1 MLNENPTIC
10 SMTPAEYTPRVIDAE
25 LEARLRS
32 SGAVVL
38 EGPKASGKTFS
49 AREVA
54 AATVMLDVDADALA
68 AAKADPSVILDG
80 RPTPLLIDEWQ
91 VVPELWNH
99 VRRAVDDR
107 GLPGQFILTGSAV
120 PADDI
125 TRHTGAARIVRIRM
139 RPMSLFESGHSNGRV
154 SLAALLAGEPIR
166 GANPG
171 HSLRDIIDR
180 ICVGGWPAFQQ
191 LGVEDALVAVAAYL
205 DEIRRTDISRVD
217 GTSRDPERARKV
229 LRSIARNVG
238 TLASVA
244 RIAADTANVD
254 QAEPPGDDAGG
265 QAIARNTAQ
274 SHVEALQRLMIVENQ
289 PAWSVHLRSRASLR
303 VTEKLHFVDPS
314 LAVAALGA
322 SPARLLRD
330 LNYVG
335 FLFESLVTRDL
346 RIYAQHA
353 DAVVSHYRD
362 NFELEV
368 DAVVEARDGRWA
380 GFEVKLGG
388 EDQIESAVSSLL
400 KFAERIDTK
409 KSGEPARLGIIT
421 ATGYGYTR
429 PDGIAVIPIGTLS
442 P

>member
-1 MLNENPTIC
+1 MSPT
-10 SMTPAEYTPRVIDAE
+10 AYTPRVIDAE

-49 AREVA
+49 ARQMA
-54 AATVMLDVDADALA
+54 AETVLLDVDTNARAT
-68 AAKADPSVILDG
+68 AKAAPSVILDG
-80 RPTPLLIDEWQ
+80 PTPLLIDEWQ

-154 SLAALLAGEPIR
+154 SLAAVLAGELVE

-191 LGVEDALVAVAAYL
+191 LAVEDALIAVAAYL

-217 GTSRDPERARKV
+217 GTSRDPERARKI
-229 LRSIARNVG
+229 LHSIARNVG
-238 TLASVA
+238 TLAGMA
-244 RIAADTANVD
+244 KIAADTADVD
-254 QAEPPGDDAGG
+254 QPEPAGDEAGG
-265 QAIARNTAQ
+265 QAVARNTVQ
-274 SHVEALQRLMIVENQ
+274 GHVEALQRLMIVENQ
-289 PAWSVHLRSRASLR
+289 PAWSAHLRSRARLR
-303 VTEKLHFVDPS
+303 ITEKLHFVDPS

-330 LNYVG
+330 LNHVG
-335 FLFESLVTRDL
+335 FLFESLATRDL

-353 DAVVSHYRD
+353 DATVYHYRD
-362 NFELEV
+362 YSELEV

-388 EDQIESAVSSLL
+388 DDQIESAASSLL
-400 KFAERIDTK
+400 KFAERIDTN

-421 ATGYGYTR
+421 ATGYAYTR